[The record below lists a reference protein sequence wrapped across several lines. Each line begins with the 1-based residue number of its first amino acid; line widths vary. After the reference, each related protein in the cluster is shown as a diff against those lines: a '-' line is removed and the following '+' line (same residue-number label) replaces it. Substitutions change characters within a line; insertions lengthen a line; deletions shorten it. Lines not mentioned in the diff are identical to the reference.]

1 MVSRNP
7 ATQQFVQAGL
17 TAGASFLM
25 GRFRQMHVQA
35 MGEGEQQQQQQQ
47 QQQAGAAPAAAS
59 SASATS
65 SRGGSST
72 SSAAAPAAAAPEVE
86 QLRKA
91 DADAKSAA
99 LQTDK
104 VSCPPGVWVQR
115 AAS

>member
-1 MVSRNP
+1 MQAARAASTVVSRNP

-25 GRFRQMHVQA
+25 GKFRQMHVQA
-35 MGEGEQQQQQQQ
+35 MGEGEPQPGV
-47 QQQAGAAPAAAS
+47 ALAAAS

-65 SRGGSST
+65 GSST
-72 SSAAAPAAAAPEVE
+72 VSADAAQVE

-91 DADAKSAA
+91 DAAAKSAA

-104 VSCPPGVWVQR
+104 VSCQPALVG
-115 AAS
+115 AAEAA